1 MKLFLFNK
9 SCPTCSQRTDRVHS
23 NPVVRLTRTVTPF
36 KLTARYCFCCQR
48 RYFVFESRRH
58 HADEESVSEQQV
70 LEGRPPKFVAR

>member
-1 MKLFLFNK
+1 M
-9 SCPTCSQRTDRVHS
+9 
-23 NPVVRLTRTVTPF
+23 VRLTRTVTPF